1 MEKIKSFAKKHPVW
15 SVIIVLV
22 VIGFIGSLFSSPD
35 TNTNSQPTTTTQTPT
50 QSNQNTNTPTQTL
63 SSNPLERIEQ
73 IVDKVGDYEVTIWD
87 STGDFATESST
98 PYEVIVNSKPNQF
111 NSCFDAKN
119 SLYEIMKGLY
129 SDSQLNGKIAR
140 VQFTAWGYLKA
151 SLGYDDAKELE
162 WNVGPSNYWKVTL
175 QYKDYEDT
183 SSPLSQ
189 QTWGV
194 KINQDCD

>member
-15 SVIIVLV
+15 SIIIVIIV
-22 VIGFIGSLFSSPD
+22 IGIIGSLFSSPETD
-35 TNTNSQPTTTTQTPT
+35 NNSQPTTTTQTP
-50 QSNQNTNTPTQTL
+50 SQTL

-73 IVDKVGDYEVTIWD
+73 IIDKIGDYEVTIWD
-87 STGDFATESST
+87 STGDFATESSI

-111 NSCFDAKN
+111 SNCFDAKN
-119 SLYEIMKGLY
+119 SLYETMKGLY
-129 SDSQLNGKIAR
+129 SDSQLNGKITR
-140 VQFTAWGYLKA
+140 VQFTALGYLKA
-151 SLGYDDAKELE
+151 SLGNDDAKDLK
-162 WNVGPSNYWKVTL
+162 WDVGPSNYWEVTL

-194 KINQDCD
+194 KIKGDCD

>member
-1 MEKIKSFAKKHPVW
+1 MGKIKSFAKKHPVW
-15 SVIIVLV
+15 SVIIVIV
-22 VIGFIGSLFSSPD
+22 VIGFIGSLFSSPE
-35 TNTNSQPTTTTQTPT
+35 TNTNSQPTTTTQT
-50 QSNQNTNTPTQTL
+50 QLNQNTNTQTQTL
-63 SSNPLERIEQ
+63 SSNSLERIEQ

-87 STGDFATESST
+87 STGDFATESSA

-111 NSCFDAKN
+111 SDCFDAKN
-119 SLYEIMKGLY
+119 SLYETMKGLY

-140 VQFTAWGYLKA
+140 VQFTARGYLKA
-151 SLGYDDAKELE
+151 SLGNDDAKDLR
-162 WNVGPSNYWKVTL
+162 WDVGPSTYWKVTL

-194 KINQDCD
+194 KIKEDCN